1 MSSNISDRERLDPPP
16 ELPEPAV
23 VDVLLPVEPDWLVE
37 LLPEVEYLLDPDD
50 EESVFTSVPK
60 SVHSSQSSSSA
71 PSTFVVV
78 SDDPSAPHISHCA
91 IPPRYM

>member
-1 MSSNISDRERLDPPP
+1 MSDRERLDPPP
-16 ELPEPAV
+16 EPPEPPA
-23 VDVLLPVEPDWLVE
+23 VDVLPPEPPELPEVE
-37 LLPEVEYLLDPDD
+37 LPPEVEYLLDPDD
-50 EESVFTSVPK
+50 EDSVLTSVPK